1 MDTKQRLSQMRGEA
15 QLMAGES
22 VVDAMRERRE
32 RAEAQEAKAQRRQL
46 AQARARARDVVESM
60 GFSASDEDAD
70 GVRLSQQGST
80 RPAHPTVSM
89 VARKRPKFL

>member
-46 AQARARARDVVESM
+46 AQARARARCGLALGGLHCPISCVC
-60 GFSASDEDAD
+60 
-70 GVRLSQQGST
+70 
-80 RPAHPTVSM
+80 P
-89 VARKRPKFL
+89 